1 VIRTQKGVAW
11 HSKKCSEFAARVH
24 RVLLSCHV
32 PLLTTAAPCRPPLH
46 SVSGSRRSLH
56 LAGQAIAN
64 DQPPT
69 CLAGQSPGASVPGR
83 RCSAREPGGAV
94 GRGHG
99 PRARRPPPP
108 PRVHVRRA
116 PPRVDFSCYTS
127 TIHAALAAFC
137 TRTVHVPYLP
147 WSNQW
152 NAHPRPDGEQRE
164 LPIFPPARVACG
176 AYSVRRP
183 ALLEPAAY
191 AIVVVVVVTYAQHRH

>member
-108 PRVHVRRA
+108 PRVARTRATCASSRGLLVLYQHYSRGTGCVLHAHRARSVLALVQSVECTSEARRRTA
-116 PPRVDFSCYTS
+116 RAADFP
-127 TIHAALAAFC
+127 
-137 TRTVHVPYLP
+137 TRTRGMWRLL
-147 WSNQW
+147 S
-152 NAHPRPDGEQRE
+152 
-164 LPIFPPARVACG
+164 PPPG
-176 AYSVRRP
+176 SS
-183 ALLEPAAY
+183 
-191 AIVVVVVVTYAQHRH
+191 